1 MNKFY
6 TALVVMLS
14 ICTFAFAKPN
24 PDRNGSISGTV
35 IDKNLQEAIPY
46 VSVIIKDLNGEII
59 TGGITDDLG
68 EFTIEDI
75 PDGKSN
81 LFIQYIGYKTYTAE
95 IEISKGSRKLKLGRI
110 ELEEDVEALD
120 EVVVRAETSTIQQKL
135 DRKVITVGKDLVT
148 AGPTASDI
156 MNNLPSVNVNP
167 QTGEI
172 SMRGNSNVQ
181 VMVDGKLTN
190 VPIAQLLKQIPSTA
204 IKQVELITNP
214 SAKYNPEGMSGII
227 NIVLH
232 KNVKLGVNGSA
243 SVGLTYEKQAKFN
256 GSLDLNYRNGK
267 FNIYGNY
274 ANNVSKNENYGHI
287 YRPLD
292 NSEQKFFFLDD
303 SKSNIFKV
311 GLDFYLNDN
320 STISFF
326 TTQNL
331 YEGKFSGDV
340 DILYYDDPQFNQGQL
355 FSSDGDN
362 TSSTYNFDYK
372 RDFEK
377 EGHNIELEANY
388 NDYNSDDAADFRFS
402 GAAPIPNYEDFID
415 VESERLTMNLDYVN
429 PLTETSKLEL
439 GAEARLYNTN
449 QDYNSTGLS
458 YNSIGDLIPTPSTK
472 FDYTRDI
479 YSAYATYGNKYEK
492 WSYQAGLRVET
503 VEVIADT
510 NAVRSFSN
518 DYVELYPS
526 AYATYTP
533 TEKNQYQVS
542 YSRRVDRP
550 GISQVNPIREWS
562 TPLISSFGNTELQP
576 QFTNSIEV
584 NYTRSLEKGSITGG
598 VFYRSIN
605 DEINRAVFIDRTN
618 YNRVILTYDNFDNTS
633 AYGVEVSSNY
643 KPTKWWSFNASF
655 DLYSQT
661 QTGIT
666 ETLQDPGDNPPT
678 EEDIITQKVEVD
690 NVAWN
695 FRMFNNFSVTKNLT
709 LSAFGFYRGENKGLQ
724 FEVEPMYFVN
734 LGARYNLWDG
744 KGTFSINYND
754 VFNTMKFAFEGSSPY
769 PQHGEFN
776 WESNTVYVGL
786 SYRFGGGKYRAKS
799 RKRRDDNEKSGSGGL
814 F

>member
-14 ICTFAFAKPN
+14 ICTFAFATPN

-35 IDKNLQEAIPY
+35 IDKNLQEPIPY
-46 VSVIIKDLNGEII
+46 VSIVIKDLNDEII

-68 EFTIEDI
+68 EFTIEDL
-75 PDGKSN
+75 PEGKSK
-81 LFIQYIGYKTYTAE
+81 LYIQYIGYKTFTTE
-95 IEISKGSRKLKLGRI
+95 IEISKGSRKLQLGRI
-110 ELEEDVEALD
+110 ELDEDIEALD
-120 EVVVRAETSTIQQKL
+120 EVVVRAENSTIQQKI

-148 AGPTASDI
+148 AGPTASEL
-156 MNNLPSVNVNP
+156 MNNLPTINVDP

-243 SVGLTYEKQAKFN
+243 SVGLTYEEQAKFN

-274 ANNVSKNENYGHI
+274 ANNVSKNENYGNI
-287 YRPLD
+287 YRPDD
-292 NSEQKFFFLDD
+292 NSEQNFFFLDD
-303 SKSNIFKV
+303 SKSNIFKA
-311 GLDFYLNDN
+311 GIDFYLNDKN
-320 STISFF
+320 TISVF

-331 YEGKFSGDV
+331 YDGKFSGDV
-340 DILYYDDPQFNQGQL
+340 DILYYDDPQYNQVQL
-355 FSSDGDN
+355 FSSDGEN

-372 RDFEK
+372 REFEK

-388 NDYNSDDAADFRFS
+388 NTYESEDDADFKFS
-402 GAAPIPNYEDFID
+402 GASPIPNYEDFVD
-415 VESERLTMNLDYVN
+415 VDSERLTVNLDYVN

-439 GAEARLYNTN
+439 GAEARLYNTV
-449 QDYNSTGLS
+449 QDYNSTGFS
-458 YNSIGDLIPTPSTK
+458 YNSIGNLTPTPSTK
-472 FDYTRDI
+472 FAYTRDI

-492 WSYQAGLRVET
+492 WSYQAGIRVET
-503 VEVIADT
+503 VEVKADT
-510 NAVRSFSN
+510 NTVRSFSN

-526 AYATYTP
+526 AFVTYTP

-550 GISQVNPIREWS
+550 GINQVNPIREWS
-562 TPLISSFGNTELQP
+562 TPLISSYGNTQLQP
-576 QFTNSIEV
+576 QFTSSIEA

-605 DEINRAVFIDRTN
+605 DEINRAVFIDRTDFN
-618 YNRVILTYDNFDNTS
+618 KVILTYDNFDNTS

-643 KPTKWWSFNASF
+643 KPTKWWNFNISF

-666 ETLQDPGDNPPT
+666 ETLDNSGNTPPT
-678 EEDIITQKVEVD
+678 EEDIITQKIEVD

-695 FRMFNNFSVTKNLT
+695 FRMFNNFNVTKDLT

-724 FEVEPMYFVN
+724 FNVDPMYFVN

-754 VFNTMKFAFEGSSPY
+754 IFNTMKFAFEGSSPY
-769 PQHGEFN
+769 PQIGEFN

-799 RKRRDDNEKSGSGGL
+799 RKRRDSDEKSGSGGL

>member
-6 TALVVMLS
+6 AALVVMLS
-14 ICTFAFAKPN
+14 LCTFAFSTPN
-24 PDRNGSISGTV
+24 PDKKGSISGTV
-35 IDKNLQEAIPY
+35 IDKNLQEPIPY
-46 VSVIIKDLNGEII
+46 VSVVIKDLNNDII
-59 TGGITDDLG
+59 TGGITDDNG
-68 EFTIEDI
+68 EFIIEDI
-75 PDGKSN
+75 PEGNNK
-81 LFIQYIGYKTYTAE
+81 LYIQYIGYKTYKSE
-95 IEISKGSRKLKLGRI
+95 IYISKGNRKLKLGSI
-110 ELEEDVEALD
+110 ELEEDIESLD

-135 DRKVITVGKDLVT
+135 DRKIITVGKDLVT
-148 AGPTASDI
+148 AGPTASDL
-156 MNNLPSVNVNP
+156 MNNLPSINVDP
-167 QTGEI
+167 QTGDI

-274 ANNVSKNENYGHI
+274 ANNVSKNENYGNI
-287 YRPLD
+287 YRPD
-292 NSEQKFFFLDD
+292 NNSQQDFFFLDD
-303 SKSNIFKV
+303 SKSNLFKA
-311 GLDFYLNDN
+311 GLDFYLNDKN
-320 STISFF
+320 TLSVF

-331 YEGKFSGDV
+331 YEGKFNGDV
-340 DILYYDDPQFNQGQL
+340 DIVYNDDPQYNQGQL

-388 NDYNSDDAADFRFS
+388 NTYKSEDAADFNFS
-402 GAAPIPNYEDFID
+402 GNPTVPNYEDFID
-415 VESERLTMNLDYVN
+415 VDSERLTVNLDYVN

-439 GAEARLYNTN
+439 GAEARLYNTI
-449 QDYNSTGLS
+449 QDYNSTGFS
-458 YNSIGDLIPTPSTK
+458 YNSNGDLVPTSDTK
-472 FDYTRDI
+472 FDYKRDI

-510 NAVRSFSN
+510 NNIRSFSN

-526 AYATYTP
+526 AFVTYTP
-533 TEKNQYQVS
+533 SEKNLYQVS

-562 TPLISSFGNTELQP
+562 TPLISSYGNTELQP
-576 QFTNSIEV
+576 QFTNSIEA
-584 NYTRSLEKGSITGG
+584 NYTRNFEKGSITGG
-598 VFYRSIN
+598 VFFRSIN
-605 DEINRAVFIDRTN
+605 DEINRALFIDRTDFN
-618 YNRVILTYDNFDNTS
+618 KVILTYDNFDNTS
-633 AYGVEVSSNY
+633 AYGFEISSNY
-643 KPTKWWSFNASF
+643 KPTNWWSFNASF
-655 DLYSQT
+655 DLYSQK

-666 ETLQDPGDNPPT
+666 ETLNNTEDVPPT
-678 EEDIITQKVEVD
+678 VDDITTQKIEVD

-695 FRMFNNFSVTKNLT
+695 FRMFNNFSVTKDLT
-709 LSAFGFYRGENKGLQ
+709 LSAFVFYRGENKGLQ

-734 LGARYNLWDG
+734 LGARYNLWEG
-744 KGTFSINYND
+744 RGTFSINYND
-754 VFNTMKFAFEGSSPY
+754 IFNTMKFTFEGSSPY
-769 PQHGEFN
+769 PSQGEFN

-799 RKRRDDNEKSGSGGL
+799 RKRRDNDEKSGSGGL